1 MRARPG
7 GVGIF
12 DGFFGVQELGR
23 AHREATK
30 VEWPQPSSQL
40 QVQKLREV
48 GWLQPSPQ
56 LQLQKLREAW
66 MAAAEL
72 EGPDTCR
79 DGKMTGSDGLPKE
92 PDNVELKAGYRD

>member
-40 QVQKLREV
+40 QVQKLREA
-48 GWLQPSPQ
+48 WMATAKLSSPGA
-56 LQLQKLREAW
+56 EAKGGW
-66 MAAAEL
+66 MAAAEPSTPAAKAKGGL
-72 EGPDTCR
+72 DGRSRARGP
-79 DGKMTGSDGLPKE
+79 
-92 PDNVELKAGYRD
+92 